1 MNDTIF
7 EKRISYIISK
17 HEQKKILPKDV
28 LHNTAEQNSLTIK
41 GGTYLYQ
48 IPYSRDYLLPA
59 VLLQPWNFLGQFLLS
74 KKCGLLRVLFK
85 SG

>member
-48 IPYSRDYLLPA
+48 IF
-59 VLLQPWNFLGQFLLS
+59 Q
-74 KKCGLLRVLFK
+74 K
-85 SG
+85 STSNHSNLNAHENCIDLTSS